1 MEETFCQ
8 QFFSSKNFL
17 ETTEEIN
24 KAETLLLFSWRRK
37 KDEGRGERRR
47 LKEIKRQIYIS
58 QVRDC
63 F

>member
-1 MEETFCQ
+1 MGETFSRQ

-37 KDEGRGERRR
+37 KAEGREEKRR
-47 LKEIKRQIYIS
+47 E
-58 QVRDC
+58 D
-63 F
+63 